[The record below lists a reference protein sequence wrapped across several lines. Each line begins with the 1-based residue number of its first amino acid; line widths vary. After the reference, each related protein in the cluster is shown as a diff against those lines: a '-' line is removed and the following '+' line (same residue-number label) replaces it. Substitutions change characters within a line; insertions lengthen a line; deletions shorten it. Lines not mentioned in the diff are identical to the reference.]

1 MGIELGTKLGIFQ
14 ITALL
19 GKGGMGEVYRAI
31 DSKLGREVAIK
42 ILTADLTDTPDML
55 ARFEHEAQSVASL
68 DHPNIGALYEFQTID
83 DTRFLV
89 MQLIEGETLPTPS
102 RKQSQQQN
110 SSSSETSAKK

>member
-1 MGIELGTKLGIFQ
+1 
-14 ITALL
+14 
-19 GKGGMGEVYRAI
+19 MGEVYRAI

-42 ILTADLTDTPDML
+42 VLTADLTDTPDML

-89 MQLIEGETLPTPS
+89 MQLIEGETLATPS